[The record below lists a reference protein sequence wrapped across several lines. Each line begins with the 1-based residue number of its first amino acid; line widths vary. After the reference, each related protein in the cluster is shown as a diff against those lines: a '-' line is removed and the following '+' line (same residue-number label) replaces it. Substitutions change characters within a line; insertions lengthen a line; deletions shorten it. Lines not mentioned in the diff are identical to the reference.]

1 MKVSSVKK
9 KLKEKA
15 FARGV
20 NRGEVYAAEEVL
32 GLPLEEFI
40 AVAIT
45 GVQQVAPEI
54 GL

>member
-1 MKVSSVKK
+1 
-9 KLKEKA
+9 
-15 FARGV
+15 
-20 NRGEVYAAEEVL
+20 VYGAEEVL
-32 GLPLEEFI
+32 GLSLEAFI

>member
-1 MKVSSVKK
+1 VKK

-15 FARGV
+15 FAPGV
-20 NRGEVYAAEEVL
+20 NRDEVYAAEEVL

-40 AVAIT
+40 AEAIT